1 MKIIE
6 ILSVN
11 SLSNDIFLIN
21 INLLLSNKYKF
32 IKNNKFLKK
41 NWKIKIKNFLFVI
54 KIMNIIIHNYIILYK
69 VNIINY
75 IQSNFFKQNIIS
87 RRWSQ

>member
-41 NWKIKIKNFLFVI
+41 N
-54 KIMNIIIHNYIILYK
+54 
-69 VNIINY
+69 
-75 IQSNFFKQNIIS
+75 
-87 RRWSQ
+87 